1 MDSIIHLASSTGNS
15 SGIHA
20 GGQRLRLIMID
31 YFHFAEWERNQTRA
45 SQLSRSFV
53 SKFLFES
60 ASFDYAPAITAVIL
74 IGGNCC

>member
-1 MDSIIHLASSTGNS
+1 
-15 SGIHA
+15 
-20 GGQRLRLIMID
+20 MID